1 MVKGAGLNEVNTRFY
16 LTRWLSPL
24 QSMIWSMMANH
35 FDDESQLRASI
46 AAAAAR
52 MIAQDGADYSSAK
65 RKAAR
70 QISGDARSCTLPD
83 NAQIEQEVRLY
94 QALFQSDTQPALLRH
109 LRTLALEAMQALAQ
123 FHPMLT
129 GAVFNGTAGA
139 HCDIHLHLF
148 ADSAKEVELFLL
160 DKQIPIA
167 LSETPHF
174 KGGHHKPVE
183 TVSFPW
189 KQETI
194 HAALYQIDDLR
205 GALKTR
211 AGAPSLHIDRAR
223 LQALLNTDHI
233 DHIDHINN
241 IPSTESTP
249 TA

>member
-1 MVKGAGLNEVNTRFY
+1 
-16 LTRWLSPL
+16 
-24 QSMIWSMMANH
+24 MIWSMTANH
-35 FDDESQLRASI
+35 FDDEPQLRASI

-70 QISGDARSCTLPD
+70 QILGPSRNCTLPD

-94 QALFQSDTQPALLRH
+94 QALFQSDTQPARLRH
-109 LRTLALEAMQALAQ
+109 LRMLALEAMQALAQ

-148 ADSAKEVELFLL
+148 ADSAKDVELFLL

-174 KGGHHKPVE
+174 KGGHHALVE

-205 GALKTR
+205 GALKTK
-211 AGAPSLHIDRAR
+211 AGAPALRIDCAR
-223 LQALLNTDHI
+223 LQALLDNDC
-233 DHIDHINN
+233 INN
-241 IPSTESTP
+241 HITSTESTP
-249 TA
+249 PA

>member
-1 MVKGAGLNEVNTRFY
+1 MVKGAGLGKMNDQFY

-24 QSMIWSMMANH
+24 QGMIWSMMANH
-35 FDDESQLRASI
+35 FDDEPQLRASI

-52 MIAQDGADYSSAK
+52 MIAEDGADYSSAK

-70 QISGDARSCTLPD
+70 QILGASRSCTLPD

-94 QALFQSDTQPALLRH
+94 QALFQCDTQPARLLH
-109 LRTLALEAMQALAQ
+109 LRKLALQAMQALAQ

-129 GAVFNGTAGA
+129 GAVLNGSAGT
-139 HCDIHLHLF
+139 HCDIHLQLF

-160 DKQIPIA
+160 DQQIPIA

-174 KGGHHKPVE
+174 KGPRKGEQHRTVE

-189 KQETI
+189 QQETV
-194 HAALYQIDDLR
+194 HAALYQSDDLR

-211 AGAPSLHIDRAR
+211 AGAPALRTDCAG
-223 LQALLNTDHI
+223 LQALLNS
-233 DHIDHINN
+233 N
-241 IPSTESTP
+241 PSTKESIP
-249 TA
+249 PA